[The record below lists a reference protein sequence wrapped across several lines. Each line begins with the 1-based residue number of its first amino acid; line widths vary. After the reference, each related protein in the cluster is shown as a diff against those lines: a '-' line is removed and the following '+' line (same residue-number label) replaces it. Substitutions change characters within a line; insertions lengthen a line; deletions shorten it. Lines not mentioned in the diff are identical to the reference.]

1 MKRNLFVVL
10 LFVFTYSINAQQS
23 LFLPGGNSGV
33 NIGDLDIGG
42 TQITVEALI
51 YKTGSSTNVVS
62 KHTGPNNVNYLLRP
76 TYFEITTSSG
86 YIQMTNPYILQ
97 NNRWYHIAGTYDGSF
112 VRYYVN
118 GCMVIE
124 NPWSGT
130 IVTNDLQACIGNIS
144 TGQNEA
150 FTGYIDEV
158 RLWNIARTEQQ
169 IKQNMTNLPNPN
181 TYPNLLAYYKFEG
194 NYNNVLGTGYN
205 GVLLGSPS
213 LANTTGTLPTEFLI
227 SNVTETHLTCFNH
240 NTGSISITPSVLTG
254 TTYAINNGTYQS
266 SNTFSNLSANTYYLA
281 IRSQEGCILRDTVD
295 IIQPTDIQIT
305 KSTQNIACF
314 GDSTGSI
321 QANTSGGTPNYSY
334 LWNSGQT
341 SATLTNLQ
349 AGTYILTVEDDN
361 QCVKKDTTI
370 ITQPPALQ
378 KTSTIQ
384 QILCDGDSTGQI
396 TLNVTGG
403 APNYSYNWNSGHN
416 TSAIQNLP
424 VGTYS
429 VEVSDQNNCIIRDT
443 ISLSAPLPLQ
453 STLSVTHIDCFGNQS
468 GAISVATQG
477 GIPTYS
483 YQWNSGQN
491 SNAISNL
498 QSGTYILTTQDLNSC
513 LRLDTVNIL
522 TPNEIQTQIN
532 KQDIDCFGNQNG
544 EINVQVNGGIPN
556 YSYQWNTGQTSAS
569 LTNIQAGTYILTV
582 EDSNQCVRVD
592 TIEII
597 SPSALLITEDSLF
610 GIGCN
615 SLNNGAIYTSISGG
629 TPAYSLQWSNGSN
642 TNQITQLTQGNYTL
656 QVTDANQCT
665 ISRTF
670 SITKAPSPVADFISM
685 HNCENQTI
693 QLTNQSSQNSQD
705 PIINYY
711 WNFQHNSSNYQEN
724 FIGNAWSSQILNDT
738 GSYQVVLVVET
749 QGGCYDSI
757 TQTYFVHPSPI
768 TDFDIELLCFG
779 KTKLHANPIFEAAG
793 DWQYQWNN
801 GNSGQI
807 IGNQKSIEH
816 TFVNEG
822 LQNVLLWV
830 TDKNGCKDSV
840 SKSFTTT
847 ASFDTSF
854 VLPNIFKLS
863 STQQNNILDFSQIAQ
878 GFNECIDYS
887 FSIFNRWGQVV
898 YSYTND
904 KNQPDSN
911 CNQCFKGYNQLGNP
925 LTSGIYF
932 YVFEGDGNIVKKGSI
947 SIFD

>member
-1 MKRNLFVVL
+1 M
-10 LFVFTYSINAQQS
+10 A
-23 LFLPGGNSGV
+23 
-33 NIGDLDIGG
+33 
-42 TQITVEALI
+42 
-51 YKTGSSTNVVS
+51 
-62 KHTGPNNVNYLLRP
+62 
-76 TYFEITTSSG
+76 
-86 YIQMTNPYILQ
+86 NPYTLQ
-97 NNRWYHIAGTYDGSF
+97 PNRWYHIAGTYDGAF

-118 GCMVIE
+118 GCLVIE
-124 NPWSGT
+124 QAKTGT
-130 IVTNDLQACIGNIS
+130 IVTNNENACIGNIS
-144 TGQNEA
+144 ISTHHEPFN
-150 FTGYIDEV
+150 GYIDEV
-158 RLWNIARTEQQ
+158 RIWNIARTEQQ
-169 IKQNMTNLPNPN
+169 LKQNMTTLANP
-181 TYPNLLAYYKFEG
+181 TSYPNLLAYYTFEG
-194 NYNNVLGTGYN
+194 NYNNVLGTGFN
-205 GVLLGSPS
+205 GSPIGS
-213 LANTTGTLPTEFLI
+213 ASIAPTTGTLPTEFLI
-227 SNVTETHLTCFNH
+227 SSISTTNLTCFNQ
-240 NTGSISITPSVLTG
+240 NTGSISITPSIISG
-254 TTYAINNGTYQS
+254 TNYAINGGTFQS
-266 SNTFSNLSANTYYLA
+266 SNSFSNLGANTYYLA
-281 IRSQEGCILRDTVD
+281 VRSEEGCIIRDTVN
-295 IIQPTDIQIT
+295 ITQPSEIQISKT
-305 KSTQNIACF
+305 TQNVLCF
-314 GDSTGSI
+314 NDSTGSI
-321 QANTSGGTPNYSY
+321 NINITGGSPNYTY

-341 SATLTNLQ
+341 SASLSNIQSGTYILTVEDNQHCIKRDTTIITQPTPLQKTSNLQSILCNGDSTGQITINISGGVPTYSYIWSSGHTTSTIQNLPVGTYIVEVNDLNNCIIRDTFSITAPLAIQSTISVTNLNCFDSQNGIISVTTQGGTPAYSYQWDSGQNTSTINNLQ
-349 AGTYILTVEDDN
+349 AGTYILTTEDFN
-361 QCVKKDTTI
+361 HCV
-370 ITQPPALQ
+370 
-378 KTSTIQ
+378 
-384 QILCDGDSTGQI
+384 
-396 TLNVTGG
+396 
-403 APNYSYNWNSGHN
+403 
-416 TSAIQNLP
+416 
-424 VGTYS
+424 
-429 VEVSDQNNCIIRDT
+429 R
-443 ISLSAPLPLQ
+443 
-453 STLSVTHIDCFGNQS
+453 F
-468 GAISVATQG
+468 
-477 GIPTYS
+477 
-483 YQWNSGQN
+483 
-491 SNAISNL
+491 
-498 QSGTYILTTQDLNSC
+498 
-513 LRLDTVNIL
+513 DTVDVL
-522 TPNEIQTQIN
+522 APSPIQTQIS

-544 EINVQVNGGIPN
+544 EIQVQVNGGVPN
-556 YSYQWNTGQTSAS
+556 YSYQWNTGQTSTA

-582 EDSNQCVRVD
+582 EDSNHCIHVD

-629 TPAYSLQWSNGSN
+629 TPSYSLQWSNGSN
-642 TNQITQLTQGNYTL
+642 SNQITQLTQGNYTL

-665 ISRTF
+665 VSKTF

-711 WNFQHNSSNYQEN
+711 WNFQHNSSNYQES
-724 FIGNAWSSQILNDT
+724 FIGNSWSSQILNDT

-801 GNSGQI
+801 GNENHV
-807 IGNQKSIEH
+807 IGNQKSTEY

-847 ASFDTSF
+847 ANFDTSF

-911 CNQCFKGYNQLGNP
+911 CSQCFKGYNQLGNP